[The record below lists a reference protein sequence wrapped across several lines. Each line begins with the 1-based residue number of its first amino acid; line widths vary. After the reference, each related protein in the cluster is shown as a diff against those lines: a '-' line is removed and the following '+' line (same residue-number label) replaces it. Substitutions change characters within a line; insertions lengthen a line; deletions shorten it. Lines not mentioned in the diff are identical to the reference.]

1 MKNWTPK
8 QRAEEE
14 TLLVNYLI
22 NRVTGRASG
31 RLEDECLFDM
41 PRDRYFI
48 GNLRSSEGTTD
59 GQDTALQRE
68 LLSKIA
74 PVAFGADFLLA
85 PDVDEFRLNVIL
97 TWSCYYR
104 VFPTFDDQSKLLQV
118 ETEKPQAE
126 DKPIP
131 STTTS
136 NGEAEEEGDN
146 RKFGEAEDETIEARE
161 ERQEIRQK
169 QQKDVLCPKFRKIN
183 CQAEGQVVL
192 SWAGER
198 WQVNSMALA
207 QACIAETERARQVVI
222 TDPEAI
228 KVAGDVDRQDKISD
242 AALKSDENFQAE
254 IKTFQTP
261 VIPEWAWNVD
271 GISVASGPQGDILSI
286 LFANVSPMP
295 NQSSNRESF
304 LFDVA
309 ATYEFDQNVVMPFE
323 LELAPR
329 GFRYDRLLWG
339 RGFNCAVGKEND
351 NLYRTIHTPLHTQY
365 RYDTQTQPE
374 ARFDV
379 LAQDP
384 LPVLQE
390 ILNAMRAYLIEWDN
404 AATTYQTRYG
414 SEWTRF
420 QPEFQDD
427 RAQFE
432 AEIDRFAQGLK
443 LIETDPEVMLAFK
456 LANETFRRMGDH
468 PTKPKDKWRLF
479 QIVFVVTQIP
489 GIAALK
495 TPTPVGLAEREM
507 VDIIYFPTGGGKTE
521 AYLGVLVFHCFFD
534 RLRGKAAG
542 VTAWLRFP
550 LRLLTL
556 QQTQRMADVIGMA
569 ELVRR
574 EQSDHRL
581 SGAVAGFAVGYF
593 VGASSS
599 PNKLNPVSSG
609 AEDQVAWSKANDPDE
624 RGKWKRVVTCPACR
638 TPTVRVDLDEPAVRL
653 IHRCTNPKCA
663 FPDGKIPIYIVDNEI
678 YRYLPSVIVGT
689 IDKLAGLGNQRKF
702 SLILGA
708 VTGICSKHGYFNG
721 KCCQDECKDEKL
733 WQRGRVPDGLTG
745 PTLFAQDELHLLRE
759 GLGTFDSHYE
769 TFTQELLREMGQE
782 GPLKIIASSATIEA
796 FERQVE
802 HLYGRQRV
810 QARVFPGV
818 GPSLEQT
825 FFAQTRDYA
834 QRLFLG
840 IIPHNKTI
848 FNSIL
853 ELLEYFHAEIQTL
866 NTLSNSIAN
875 PYGGQLQPGGNDW
888 QELMDLYLTSLTYF
902 MATRHLSSIRTDVES
917 HVNSNLENEGYNAL
931 NLAELTG
938 GTLTGDVARILE
950 KVERPYQPDT
960 PDAIL
965 ATSMVSH
972 GVDIDRFNVMIFYG
986 MPRQNAEYIQASS
999 RVGRTHVGLV
1009 LMCLHPVRER
1019 DQSHYNYFIKFHQFL
1034 GQLVE
1039 PVAINRWSKF
1049 SIERTLPGLFMGVL
1063 LQLLANN
1070 SGERSPG
1077 LFTRAEFVKR
1087 KISTGEINIDQ
1098 FIPILK
1104 RAYKVMNPQTQA
1116 EKFFDGQIEM
1126 RVRQLLDFIISASP
1140 QVGWVSEALY
1150 PQPMRSLRDVDE
1162 AIDIELD
1169 DTGSRWASK

>member
-1 MKNWTPK
+1 MQNWTSK

-14 TLLVNYLI
+14 TLLVSYLI
-22 NRVTGRASG
+22 DQVTDRALG
-31 RLEDECLFDM
+31 RLEGECLFDM
-41 PRDRYFI
+41 PRDKYFI

-59 GQDTALQRE
+59 GINTALQRE
-68 LLSKIA
+68 LQSKIA

-85 PDVDEFRLNVIL
+85 PNVDRVRLSITL
-97 TWSCYYR
+97 SWTCYYR
-104 VFPTFDDQSKLLQV
+104 VFPTFDEQRKLLQV
-118 ETEKPQAE
+118 VTEKPQTEESLAQ
-126 DKPIP
+126 
-131 STTTS
+131 STRTS
-136 NGEAEEEGDN
+136 SDEAEEEGDD
-146 RKFGEAEDETIEARE
+146 KKSGEAEDETIEARE
-161 ERQEIRQK
+161 ERRGRKQK
-169 QQKDVLCPKFRKIN
+169 QQKDILCPKFRKIS
-183 CQAEGQVVL
+183 CQAEGQIVL
-192 SWAGER
+192 SQAGGR
-198 WQVNSMALA
+198 WQVNSTALV
-207 QACIAETERARQVVI
+207 QACIAETERARQIV
-222 TDPEAI
+222 TNDPEVL
-228 KVAGDVDRQDKISD
+228 KTSGDIDGIIRIP
-242 AALKSDENFQAE
+242 DEAQNTAESFQAVL
-254 IKTFQTP
+254 KNFNTA
-261 VIPEWAWNVD
+261 VVPEWAWNVD
-271 GISVASGPQGDILSI
+271 EINVASGPQGDILSI

-295 NQSSNRESF
+295 NQSSSRESY
-304 LFDVA
+304 LFDVTA
-309 ATYEFDQNVVMPFE
+309 SFEFDQNIVRPFE

-329 GFRYDRLLWG
+329 GFRYDRFLWG
-339 RGFNCAVGKEND
+339 RGFNCAVSKEKD
-351 NLYRTIHTPLHTQY
+351 NVYYTIHTPLHTQY
-365 RYDTQTQPE
+365 RYDTQTRPE
-374 ARFDV
+374 ARFDM

-384 LPVLQE
+384 LPVLRE
-390 ILNAMRAYLIEWDN
+390 ILKAMRAYLIEWDN
-404 AATTYQTRYG
+404 TATTYETRYG
-414 SEWTRF
+414 SEWAKF

-432 AEIDRFAQGLK
+432 AEIDRFTQGLK

-456 LANETFRRMGDH
+456 LTNETFRRTGDN
-468 PTKPKDKWRLF
+468 PSKPKDKWRLF

-489 GIAALK
+489 GMAALK
-495 TPTPVGLAEREM
+495 TPTLAGLAEREM

-534 RLRGKAAG
+534 RLRGKEAG

-581 SGAVAGFAVGYF
+581 SGAVDGFAVGYF
-593 VGASSS
+593 VGESSS
-599 PNKLNPVSSG
+599 PNILRPNSDK
-609 AEDQVAWSKANDPDE
+609 AEDQVAWSRANDPGE
-624 RGKWKRVVTCPACR
+624 RDKWKRIVICPACR
-638 TPTVRVDLDEPAVRL
+638 TSSVRVDLDDKRVRL
-653 IHRCTNPKCA
+653 IHRCTNANCA
-663 FPDGKIPIYIVDNEI
+663 FPDGSIPIYIVDNEI

-708 VTGICSKHGYFNG
+708 VKGICSKHGYYNG
-721 KCCQDECKDEKL
+721 KCCQDECKEKPK
-733 WQRGRVPDGLTG
+733 RDSKIPKGLTG

-769 TFTQELLREMGQE
+769 TFIQELLKEMAQE

-802 HLYGRQRV
+802 HLYGRQKA

-825 FFAQTRDYA
+825 FYAQTRDYA
-834 QRLFLG
+834 QRLFVG

-848 FNSIL
+848 FNTIL
-853 ELLEYFHAEIQTL
+853 ELLEYFHTEVQIL
-866 NTLSNSIAN
+866 NSLAAAATN
-875 PYGGQLQPGGNDW
+875 PYGGQLRPSSNDW
-888 QELMDLYLTSLTYF
+888 KKLIDPYLTSLTYF
-902 MATRHLSSIRTDVES
+902 SVTRHLSSIRTDIES
-917 HVNSNLENEGYNAL
+917 HVNSNLESEGYNAL
-931 NLAELTG
+931 SLAELTG
-938 GTLTGDVARILE
+938 STLTGDVARILE
-950 KVERPYQPDT
+950 KVESPYQPDS

-972 GVDIDRFNVMIFYG
+972 GVDIDRFNAMVFYG
-986 MPRQNAEYIQASS
+986 MPSQNAEYIQASS
-999 RVGRTHVGLV
+999 RVGRSHVGMV

-1019 DQSHYNYFIKFHQFL
+1019 DQSHYNFFVKFHQFL

-1070 SGERSPG
+1070 SGDPSPG
-1077 LFTRAEFVKR
+1077 SYYMADYVKK
-1087 KISTGEINIDQ
+1087 KISTGEINKDR

-1104 RAYKVMNPQTQA
+1104 RSYGVLSPKTPS
-1116 EKFFDGQIEM
+1116 EKFFNDEIEF
-1126 RVRQLLDFIISASP
+1126 RVQQLLDFIVSASP
-1140 QVGWVSEALY
+1140 QVKWLSDALV
-1150 PQPMRSLRDVDE
+1150 PKPMRSLRDVDE
-1162 AIDIELD
+1162 VIDIELD